1 MFRFFAVS
9 AFVALSAIQVGSPT
23 YPVQAQT
30 RTVSALAAGSNGLI
44 TLTPAR
50 ILNTRSTGKV
60 GNASGTADPL
70 PLNVF
75 GKGGLPSSG
84 ISAVVL
90 NVTVVDPEVGNE
102 GGFVTVYPCA
112 SARPEASNIN
122 FTNGLTIPNS
132 VVAPVDANGNICFYS
147 YGKTHILADVSGYFA
162 TGSSL
167 VTLTPSRV
175 VNTRNSAK
183 VGEVK
188 NSCENCF
195 VLMTDLRGKGGLP
208 LEGIDAVV
216 LNITVVDPEVGSE
229 GGFLTVYPCNGA
241 PTSSNLNFVKG
252 QTIANSVIAP
262 TNGGSICFKSYGKVH
277 ILADVAG
284 YFPID
289 SALSTVSPARIV
301 NTRLTTKV
309 GNASGTAEPLVF
321 NVLGQGGLPSVGI
334 SAVVLNVTA
343 VDPEVGNEGG
353 FVTVY
358 PCASGRPEASNINF
372 TNGQT
377 IPNSVVTPV
386 DANGNICFY
395 SYGKTHIL
403 ADVAGYFRTPPGTD
417 YSAASV
423 LSVQAVK
430 FTKFEALQG
439 SGAVASQSTEDV
451 DVQLEPGSLRFLS
464 DEVVGL
470 ALPESANSTPSGLMA
485 VSAAGIATDAL
496 SSGSAI
502 VSDFFTAPNGKYYV
516 VFNNSAELVPG
527 GPTCKLAEVNQATG
541 IPTCV
546 DSTLTQIDFS
556 NGSLLRKLNPIQ
568 FDDEGAI
575 YYKGSSSTGETLLRK
590 WDNGVSTNLINSN
603 IGINFFQVLGD
614 GTVLLAGSTGNSGV
628 PWLRRLSPTGS
639 LSTLDANVY
648 VAFMNEFPDGN
659 IYMGVTESS
668 NCRVVRYIVQSGI
681 LESKPWI
688 QGGWNTS
695 ADSYFK
701 SSTFCPT
708 FGPGANQ
715 ESFCYDPTSV
725 RRVFPIETGNMF
737 ALTGGFGGTGSVY
750 KYFPSVEK
758 VASVV
763 TSVSIVEPSSNNIM
777 IAGTDVNGTSTLT
790 IFNATTG
797 RETILIDSTNEI
809 EVYNMTYVAATN
821 KIMFN
826 GLRFADNKQVI
837 GEIDLN

>member
-1 MFRFFAVS
+1 MKLTTRFAAVS
-9 AFVALSAIQVGSPT
+9 CFLALSAIQPGSLPQ
-23 YPVQAQT
+23 PVQAQT
-30 RTVSALAAGSNGLI
+30 PVVSALAAGSNGLI

-188 NSCENCF
+188 NSCENCMG
-195 VLMTDLRGKGGLP
+195 LMTDLRGKGGLP
-208 LEGIDAVV
+208 SEGIGAVV

-386 DANGNICFY
+386 DANGNVCFY

-417 YSAASV
+417 YSAANV

-430 FTKFEALQG
+430 FTKFEALQD
-439 SGAVASQSTEDV
+439 SGAIASQSTEDV

-546 DSTLTQIDFS
+546 DSTLSDIGFG
-556 NGSLLRKLNPIQ
+556 NGLFNPVQ

-575 YYKGSSSTGETLLRK
+575 YYRGSSRTGETLLRK
-590 WDNGVSTNLINSN
+590 WNNGVGANLINAN
-603 IGINFFQVLGD
+603 ISIGHFHVLGD
-614 GTVLLAGSTGNSGV
+614 GTVLLAGSTGNTGSS
-628 PWLRRLSPTGS
+628 WLRRLSPSGS

-648 VAFMNEFPDGN
+648 VTFMSKFPDGN
-659 IYMGVTESS
+659 IYMGVSESS
-668 NCRVVRYIVQSGI
+668 NNRVVRYIVQSGI

-688 QGGWNTS
+688 QGGWDTS

-701 SSTFCPT
+701 SSAICPT
-708 FGPGANQ
+708 FGFGGIQ
-715 ESFCYDPTSV
+715 EEFCYNPTSI
-725 RRVFPIETGNMF
+725 RRVLPVGNGSIF
-737 ALTGGFGGTGSVY
+737 ALSGYSGGSVY
-750 KYFPSVEK
+750 KFFPTVER

-763 TSVSIVEPSSNNIM
+763 TTVSIVEPSSNNIM
-777 IAGTDVNGTSTLT
+777 IAGTDANGTSMLT
-790 IFNATTG
+790 IFNAATG
-797 RETILIDSTNEI
+797 RETVVIDSTNEI
-809 EVYNMTYVAATN
+809 EVYKMTYVSSTN